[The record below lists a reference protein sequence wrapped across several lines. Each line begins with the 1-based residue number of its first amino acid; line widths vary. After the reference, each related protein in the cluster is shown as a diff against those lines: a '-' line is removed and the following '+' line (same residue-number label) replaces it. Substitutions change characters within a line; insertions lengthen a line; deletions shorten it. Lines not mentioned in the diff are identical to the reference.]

1 MRMVSVAVEDI
12 LVEKIDSVVR
22 VSGLY
27 SSRSEFL
34 KDSIRL
40 NLARASLLDSEL
52 EVFRKKTK
60 EFRELVRSRVGEPK
74 FPTRKEKVKIA
85 REYFAR
91 KGIKVAES

>member
-1 MRMVSVAVEDI
+1 MVSVAVEDS
-12 LVEKIDSVVR
+12 LVEKIDSVVK

-52 EVFRKKTK
+52 AVFREKTAALRK
-60 EFRELVRSRVGEPK
+60 LVRSRVGEPR
-74 FPTRKEKVKIA
+74 FPTREEKTKIA
-85 REYFAR
+85 REWLKENNVR
-91 KGIKVAES
+91 LT

>member
-60 EFRELVRSRVGEPK
+60 EFREIVRSKVGEPK
-74 FPTRKEKVKIA
+74 FLTSEEKTKIA
-85 REYFAR
+85 KEWL
-91 KGIKVAES
+91 KENKVRLE